1 MSKKKETAETTVP
14 VKANEPAEELYPVSE
29 IIPVSRQLF
38 GWQPEC
44 TAAAL
49 KPIGKDQMTLSEVK
63 EVVNAFLRKEI
74 K

>member
-1 MSKKKETAETTVP
+1 MSKKKETAENAP
-14 VKANEPAEELYPVSE
+14 VVKTETPAEEVYPVSE
-29 IIPVSRQLF
+29 IIPASRKLF

-49 KPIGKDQMTLSEVK
+49 KPIGKDQMALSEVEK
-63 EVVNAFLRKEI
+63 VVNEFLRKEI